1 MFCVLLTPRYNLTKL
16 IAGVKQQHLSTAHP
30 QKCVFYFL
38 LTPFSFG
45 SVGYNIPGCP
55 NCFMKQQTPSQTKP
69 LAKEDLWQAVLA
81 EAELEV
87 SRANFHT
94 WFRKTALGDI
104 ADGVAKVH
112 VPNNFARE
120 WLEAKYRRF
129 ILKSLRSYD
138 GEVRDVVFAIGK
150 IPPAG
155 SRESRNSRSE
165 SSSSRVTSLPLRTP
179 AQQESGL
186 NPRYTFSSFVVGSS
200 NELAHAASLSITKQ
214 VGTLYNPL
222 FIYGPVGLGK
232 THLLQAVGNHFL
244 QSEEELVIRYI
255 SSERFI
261 RDFISAIKTR
271 TTERFKERYR
281 SIDVLLIDDIQFI
294 AGKETSQEELFHTFN
309 ELSGRGSQI
318 VFSSDRPPHAIPELE
333 DRLRSRFEGGMI
345 ADIQQPDFETR
356 VAILYAK
363 AKERD
368 INLSEEAAHTIAN
381 LVERNIRE
389 LEGALNRIISQEVV
403 DAKGDVN
410 VKKIKEILRA
420 TLPPP
425 QRATFKEI
433 VSCVSE
439 YYDLKG
445 DSLFER
451 SRRQEIVRPRQI
463 AMYLLREML
472 AMSYP
477 AIGKRFRDLDHTTV
491 IHACDRVKKELEAS
505 GPVIDE
511 IAGIKELLAGANR
524 SPVS

>member
-1 MFCVLLTPRYNLTKL
+1 
-16 IAGVKQQHLSTAHP
+16 
-30 QKCVFYFL
+30 
-38 LTPFSFG
+38 
-45 SVGYNIPGCP
+45 
-55 NCFMKQQTPSQTKP
+55 MKQQTPSSTKP
-69 LAKEDLWQAVLA
+69 LTKEDLWQAVLA

-94 WFRKTALGDI
+94 WFRKTAL
-104 ADGVAKVH
+104 ADVDEGVAKIH

-129 ILKSLRSYD
+129 ILKALRTYNGD
-138 GEVRDVVFAIGK
+138 VRDVVFVIGK
-150 IPPAG
+150 ISSSGA
-155 SRESRNSRSE
+155 SESPSSRSAE
-165 SSSSRVTSLPLRTP
+165 SSRTTTLPLRSP

-186 NPRYTFSSFVVGSS
+186 NPRYTFSSFIVGSS

-244 QSEEELVIRYI
+244 QSQEDLVIRYI

-281 SIDVLLIDDIQFI
+281 TIDVLLIDDIQFI

-309 ELSGRGSQI
+309 ELSGKGSQI

-425 QRATFKEI
+425 QRASFKDI
-433 VSCVSE
+433 ITCVSE

-445 DSLFER
+445 DALFER
-451 SRRQEIVRPRQI
+451 SRRQEIVRPRQV
-463 AMYLLREML
+463 AMYLLRETL

-511 IAGIKELLAGANR
+511 IAGIKELLAGASR
-524 SPVS
+524 SPVG

>member
-1 MFCVLLTPRYNLTKL
+1 
-16 IAGVKQQHLSTAHP
+16 
-30 QKCVFYFL
+30 
-38 LTPFSFG
+38 
-45 SVGYNIPGCP
+45 
-55 NCFMKQQTPSQTKP
+55 MKQQTSPQTKP
-69 LAKEDLWQAVLA
+69 LSKEDLWQAVLA

-94 WFRKTALGDI
+94 WFRKTALAGVDE
-104 ADGVAKVH
+104 GVAKIH
-112 VPNNFARE
+112 VQNNFARE

-129 ILKSLRSYD
+129 ILKSLRTYD
-138 GEVRDVVFAIGK
+138 PDVRDVVFAIGK
-150 IPPAG
+150 IAPVGSVEAQPPQTDA
-155 SRESRNSRSE
+155 SR
-165 SSSSRVTSLPLRTP
+165 TTTLPLRSP

-186 NPRYTFSSFVVGSS
+186 NPRYTFSSFIVGSS
-200 NELAHAASLSITKQ
+200 NELAHAASQSITKQ
-214 VGTLYNPL
+214 IGTLYNPL

-232 THLLQAVGNHFL
+232 THLLQSIGNHFL
-244 QSEEELVIRYI
+244 QAPEELTVRYI

-294 AGKETSQEELFHTFN
+294 AGKESSQEELFHTFN

-345 ADIQQPDFETR
+345 ADIQKPDFETR
-356 VAILYAK
+356 VAILYFK

-368 INLSEEAAHTIAN
+368 VNLSEEAAHTIAN

-389 LEGALNRIISQEVV
+389 LEGALNRIISQEVI

-425 QRATFKEI
+425 QRINFKEI
-433 VSCVSE
+433 IDCVTV
-439 YYDLKG
+439 YYDLK
-445 DSLFER
+445 DQALFER
-451 SRRQEIVRPRQI
+451 SRRQEIVRPRQV

-472 AMSYP
+472 SMSYP

-491 IHACDRVKKELEAS
+491 IHACDRVRKEMEAS

-511 IAGIKELLAGANR
+511 LTGIKELLAGA
-524 SPVS
+524 SGASS